1 MSHEQLHIAWHLARA
16 GRVQSQVQGHQQRQR
31 QRQRQQR
38 LQMLFMGASECN
50 LLWSTNRHTNRERE
64 IIRESETD
72 KVRATESERETRG
85 SDKDG
90 RVFCP
95 KNKQDGKQVD

>member
-16 GRVQSQVQGHQQRQR
+16 GRVQSQVQG
-31 QRQRQQR
+31 QRQQR

-64 IIRESETD
+64 IIRESQTD
-72 KVRATESERETRG
+72 KVRARERQRWA
-85 SDKDG
+85 S
-90 RVFCP
+90 VLP
-95 KNKQDGKQVD
+95 KK